1 MKATGVGSLPG
12 HDIQEAVSE
21 TFGELPDFPYLPEL
35 PGRGPGADMV
45 GRAGALLVELPME
58 LYSGRWRVAAR
69 GGAEMRRAND
79 FMARDLDALTER
91 GDGYR
96 GPLKVQVIGPWT
108 LAAGVELALGGLV
121 LKDHGAVRDLAA
133 SLLEGVRG
141 HVAEVKRRVPGAEVV
156 LQLDEPSL
164 PAVLGGRVP
173 TSSGLYTYRSV
184 AESRVR
190 DTLRSFVEGAG
201 APVVVH
207 CCAPEVPLRLIRE
220 AGVAGVAVDLGLVK
234 ELDPL
239 GEAIDAGLTF
249 YAGVVPAIASTAP
262 APATLADRLRRV
274 WLDLGFPVELMN
286 ERAVLTPACGLAGS
300 TPAYARAVLKACRE
314 AAQRLAE

>member
-1 MKATGVGSLPG
+1 MKATGIGSLPG
-12 HDIQEAVSE
+12 RDISEAVRE

-35 PGRGPGADMV
+35 PARGPGAGMI
-45 GRAGALLVELPME
+45 GRAAALLVELPVE

-69 GGAEMRRAND
+69 PGADERRARD
-79 FMARDLDALTER
+79 LMERDLDALTER

-96 GPLKVQVIGPWT
+96 GPLKIQAVGPWT

-121 LKDHGAVRDLAA
+121 LKDHGAVRDVAG
-133 SLLEGVRG
+133 SLLEGVRA

-173 TSSGLYTYRSV
+173 TASGLYTYRSV
-184 AESRVR
+184 EESRAR
-190 DTLRSFVEGAG
+190 DVLRSFVEGAG

-207 CCAPEVPLRLIRE
+207 CCAAEAPLRLFRE
-220 AGVAGVAVDLGLVK
+220 AGTAGFAIDLGLVK

-239 GEAIDAGLTF
+239 GEAIDAGLTC
-249 YAGVVPAIASTAP
+249 YAGVAPASGPVPAS
-262 APATLADRLRRV
+262 ATLADRLRRI
-274 WLDLGFPVELMN
+274 WLDLGFPPELMR
-286 ERAVLTPACGLAGS
+286 ERAVLTPACGLAAA
-300 TPAYARAVLKACRE
+300 TPSHARAVMKACRE
-314 AAQRLAE
+314 AAQRLTE